1 LEERVDGSLTS
12 DYLVNRYLFYL
23 DTGAPAMVHAL
34 DEMGKEEN
42 YPLVFNCFFG
52 KDRTGVLAALVL
64 SCVGVEHDAVVEDY
78 AFTAT
83 RVPLI
88 LEKLRRDP
96 VHRDTID
103 QTDPVL
109 LAANEMTMSRFLD
122 EVDRRFG
129 GARAWAQSAGVPRES
144 LDALRDLLLD

>member
-1 LEERVDGSLTS
+1 M
-12 DYLVNRYLFYL
+12 
-23 DTGAPAMVHAL
+23 AHAL
-34 DEMGKEEN
+34 KEMAKEEN
-42 YPLVFNCFFG
+42 YPLVFNCFLG

-64 SCVGVEHDAVVEDY
+64 SCVGVERSAIVEDY

-96 VHRDTID
+96 AHRDTID

-122 EVDRRFG
+122 EVERRYG
-129 GARAWAQSAGVPRES
+129 GARAWVRSVGVSQAS
-144 LDALRDLLLD
+144 LDALSDLLLS